1 MKKYDVIIIGGGIG
15 GLASG
20 IILSKEGLSV
30 CVLEQHSVIGGCLQS
45 FKRHGRTLDTG
56 MHYIG
61 SMGKDQIMYQYFKY
75 FGITDDLRLHK
86 LNDDGFDYFH
96 FSDGES
102 YCHAAGNERFV
113 DTLSRRFPEDRK
125 GIETI
130 VNQMQNIGDMIAP
143 EVLRSGKLY
152 NRGGKDYTTVAAYSE
167 IERNINNDRL
177 RNVMAGNTGLYA
189 GDKLTTSMYE
199 YGVITHS
206 YIQGAYAFEDGSQQL
221 ADLMVRQIERNGGEV
236 RLNARV
242 EKIHLEGDKAE
253 YVELTSGERIFGE
266 RIISSIHPSTT
277 FSILENNTVYKKA
290 FFTRMNSLANTYGIF
305 TTYLLM
311 KPNTVKYENSNHFY
325 FNINDVWSLDYMYKG
340 ANIPGV
346 LMCMQPNSRNQY
358 TDVISLLTPM
368 PFEQCAR
375 WADTTI
381 GRRGDDYKAFKEHFG
396 NAVIDFVSQ
405 FNPNLKEN
413 IEFIHTASPL
423 TYRDYTST
431 PEGSAYGLVKD
442 CRNPLASL
450 VFARTKISN
459 LLITG
464 QSLNI
469 HGCLGATISAAVT
482 CSEILG
488 EEYLAKKIGNA

>member
-20 IILSKEGLSV
+20 IILSKEGLNV

-45 FKRHGRTLDTG
+45 FKRHGRILDTG

-61 SMGKDQIMYQYFKY
+61 SMEEGQIMHQYFKY
-75 FGITDDLRLHK
+75 FGITDDLRLRR
-86 LNDDGFDYFH
+86 LSDDGFDYFH
-96 FSDGES
+96 FLDGQT
-102 YCHAAGNERFV
+102 YQHASGLDNFI
-113 DTLSRRFPEDRK
+113 DTLASRFPEDRD
-125 GIETI
+125 GISAI
-130 VNQMQNIGDMIAP
+130 AQKMQNIGDMIAP
-143 EVLRSGKLY
+143 EVLRGGRLY
-152 NRGGKDYTTVAAYSE
+152 SRGGKDYTSVSAYGE
-167 IERNINNDRL
+167 IEKSITNERL
-177 RNVMAGNTGLYA
+177 RNVLAGNTGLYA
-189 GDKLTTSMYE
+189 GNRLTTSMYE

-221 ADLMVRQIERNGGEV
+221 ADLMARQIERNGGEV
-236 RLNARV
+236 RLNARA

-253 YVELTSGERIFGE
+253 YVEMASGERIYGN

-277 FSILENNTVYKKA
+277 FSMLENNTVYKKA

-311 KPNTVKYENSNHFY
+311 KPNTVKYENNNHFY
-325 FNINDVWSLDYMYKG
+325 FNLDDVWGLEAQYKG
-340 ANIPGV
+340 VNIPGV
-346 LMCMQPNSRNQY
+346 LMCMQPNSRNEY
-358 TDVISLLTPM
+358 TDVISLLVPM

-375 WADTTI
+375 WADTTV
-381 GRRGDDYKAFKEHFG
+381 GRRGEEYNEFKERFSS
-396 NAVIDFVSQ
+396 AVIDFVSHY
-405 FNPNLKEN
+405 NPSLKHN
-413 IEFIHTASPL
+413 IETVHTASPL

-469 HGCLGATISAAVT
+469 HGCLGATISSAVT
-482 CSEILG
+482 CTEILG

>member
-1 MKKYDVIIIGGGIG
+1 
-15 GLASG
+15 
-20 IILSKEGLSV
+20 
-30 CVLEQHSVIGGCLQS
+30 
-45 FKRHGRTLDTG
+45 
-56 MHYIG
+56 
-61 SMGKDQIMYQYFKY
+61 MGKDQIMYQYFKY

-152 NRGGKDYTTVAAYSE
+152 NRGGKDYTTVSAYSE

-221 ADLMVRQIERNGGEV
+221 ADLIVRQIERNGGEV

>member
-20 IILSKEGLSV
+20 IILSKEGLNV

-45 FKRHGRTLDTG
+45 FKRHGRILDTG

-61 SMGKDQIMYQYFKY
+61 SMEEGQIMHQYFKY
-75 FGITDDLRLHK
+75 FGITDDLRLRR
-86 LNDDGFDYFH
+86 LSDDGFDYFH
-96 FSDGES
+96 FLDGQT
-102 YCHAAGNERFV
+102 YQHASGLDNFI
-113 DTLSRRFPEDRK
+113 DTLASRFPEDRD
-125 GIETI
+125 GISAI
-130 VNQMQNIGDMIAP
+130 AQKMQNIGDMIAP
-143 EVLRSGKLY
+143 EVLRGGRLY
-152 NRGGKDYTTVAAYSE
+152 SRGGKDYTSVSAYGE
-167 IERNINNDRL
+167 IEKSITNERL
-177 RNVMAGNTGLYA
+177 RNVLAGNTGLYA
-189 GDKLTTSMYE
+189 GNRLTTSMYE

-221 ADLMVRQIERNGGEV
+221 ADLMARQIERNGGEV
-236 RLNARV
+236 RLNARA

-253 YVELTSGERIFGE
+253 YVEMASGERVYGN

-277 FSILENNTVYKKA
+277 FSMLENNTVYKKA

-311 KPNTVKYENSNHFY
+311 KPNTVKYENNNHFY
-325 FNINDVWSLDYMYKG
+325 FNLDDVWGLEAQYKG
-340 ANIPGV
+340 VNIPGV
-346 LMCMQPNSRNQY
+346 LMCMQPNSRNEY
-358 TDVISLLTPM
+358 TDVISLLVPM

-375 WADTTI
+375 WADTTV
-381 GRRGDDYKAFKEHFG
+381 GRRGEEYNEFKERFSS
-396 NAVIDFVSQ
+396 AVIDFVSHY
-405 FNPNLKEN
+405 NPSLKHN
-413 IEFIHTASPL
+413 IETVHTASPL

-469 HGCLGATISAAVT
+469 HGCLGATISSAVT
-482 CSEILG
+482 CTEILG

>member
-130 VNQMQNIGDMIAP
+130 VNHMQNIGDMIAP

-242 EKIHLEGDKAE
+242 EKIHLEGDQAE
-253 YVELTSGERIFGE
+253 YVELTSGERLYGE
-266 RIISSIHPSTT
+266 RVISSIHPSTT
-277 FSILENNTVYKKA
+277 FSMLENNTIYKKA

-325 FNINDVWSLDYMYKG
+325 FNIDDVWGLEGMYKG
-340 ANIPGV
+340 VNIPGV
-346 LMCMQPNSRNQY
+346 LMCMQPNSRNEY
-358 TDVISLLTPM
+358 TEVISLLVPM

-375 WADTTI
+375 WADTTV
-381 GRRGDDYKAFKEHFG
+381 GRRGEDYKAFKEQFG
-396 NAVIDFVSQ
+396 NAVIDFISQ
-405 FNPNLKEN
+405 FNPSLKGN
-413 IEFIHTASPL
+413 IEMIHTASPL

>member
-15 GLASG
+15 GLTSG

-61 SMGKDQIMYQYFKY
+61 SMGEGEIMHQYFKY
-75 FGITDDLRLHK
+75 FGIADDLRLRK
-86 LNDDGFDYFH
+86 LSDDGFDYFH
-96 FSDGES
+96 FSDGEVYS
-102 YCHAAGNERFV
+102 HAAGNERFI
-113 DTLSRRFPEDRK
+113 DTLATRFPEDRK
-125 GIETI
+125 GIEAI
-130 VNQMQNIGDMIAP
+130 VGKMQNIGDMIAP
-143 EVLRSGKLY
+143 EVLRGGKLY
-152 NRGGKDYTTVAAYSE
+152 NRGGKDYTSVSAYSE
-167 IERNINNDRL
+167 IEKSISNDRL

-189 GDKLTTSMYE
+189 GDRLTTSMYE

-253 YVELTSGERIFGE
+253 YVEMTSGERVYGDK
-266 RIISSIHPSTT
+266 IISSIHPSTT
-277 FSILENNTVYKKA
+277 FSMLENNTVYKKA

-311 KPNTVKYENSNHFY
+311 KPNTVKYENHNHFY
-325 FNINDVWSLDYMYKG
+325 FNIDDVWGLEGMYKG
-340 ANIPGV
+340 VNIPGV
-346 LMCMQPNSRNQY
+346 LMCMQPNSRNEY
-358 TDVISLLTPM
+358 TDVISLLVPM

-375 WADTTI
+375 WADTTV
-381 GRRGDDYKAFKEHFG
+381 GRRGEEYKAFKEQFG

-405 FNPNLKEN
+405 FNPNLKGN
-413 IEFIHTASPL
+413 IEMIHTASPL

-469 HGCLGATISAAVT
+469 HGCLGATISSAVT

>member
-152 NRGGKDYTTVAAYSE
+152 NRGGKDYTTVSAYSE

-199 YGVITHS
+199 YGVITQS

-253 YVELTSGERIFGE
+253 YVVLTSGERIFGE

>member
-20 IILSKEGLSV
+20 IILSKEGLNV

-45 FKRHGRTLDTG
+45 FKRHGRILDTG

-61 SMGKDQIMYQYFKY
+61 SMEEGQIMHQYFKY
-75 FGITDDLRLHK
+75 FGITDDLRLRR
-86 LNDDGFDYFH
+86 LSDDGFDYFH
-96 FSDGES
+96 FLDGQT
-102 YCHAAGNERFV
+102 YQHASGLDNFI
-113 DTLSRRFPEDRK
+113 DTLASRFPEDRD
-125 GIETI
+125 GISAI
-130 VNQMQNIGDMIAP
+130 AQKMQNIGDMIAP
-143 EVLRSGKLY
+143 EVLRGGRLY
-152 NRGGKDYTTVAAYSE
+152 SRGGKDYTSVSAYGE
-167 IERNINNDRL
+167 IEKSITNERL
-177 RNVMAGNTGLYA
+177 RNVLAGNTGLYA
-189 GDKLTTSMYE
+189 GNRLTTSMYE

-221 ADLMVRQIERNGGEV
+221 ADLMARQIERNGGEV
-236 RLNARV
+236 RLNARA

-253 YVELTSGERIFGE
+253 YVEMASGERIYGNK
-266 RIISSIHPSTT
+266 IISSIHPSTT
-277 FSILENNTVYKKA
+277 FSMLENNTVYKKA

-311 KPNTVKYENSNHFY
+311 KPNTVKYENNNHFY
-325 FNINDVWSLDYMYKG
+325 FNLDDVWGLEAQYKG
-340 ANIPGV
+340 VNIPGV
-346 LMCMQPNSRNQY
+346 LMCMQPNSRNEY
-358 TDVISLLTPM
+358 TDVISLLVPM

-375 WADTTI
+375 WADTTV
-381 GRRGDDYKAFKEHFG
+381 GRRGEEYNEFKERFSS
-396 NAVIDFVSQ
+396 AVIDFVSHY
-405 FNPNLKEN
+405 NPSLKHN
-413 IEFIHTASPL
+413 IETVHTASPL

-450 VFARTKISN
+450 VFARTKRSN

-469 HGCLGATISAAVT
+469 HGCLGATISSAVT
-482 CSEILG
+482 CTEILG

>member
-30 CVLEQHSVIGGCLQS
+30 CVLEQHTIIGGCLQS
-45 FKRHGRTLDTG
+45 FKRNGRTLDTG

-61 SMGKDQIMYQYFKY
+61 SMGEGEIMHQYFKY
-75 FGITDDLRLHK
+75 FGITDDLRLRK
-86 LNDDGFDYFH
+86 LSDDGFDYFH
-96 FSDGES
+96 F
-102 YCHAAGNERFV
+102 
-113 DTLSRRFPEDRK
+113 
-125 GIETI
+125 
-130 VNQMQNIGDMIAP
+130 IGDMIAP
-143 EVLRSGKLY
+143 EVLRGGRLY
-152 NRGGKDYTTVAAYSE
+152 SRGGKDYTSVSAYSE
-167 IERNINNDRL
+167 IEKAISNNRL

-189 GDKLTTSMYE
+189 GNRLTTSMYE

-242 EKIHLEGDKAE
+242 AKIHLEGDKAE
-253 YVELTSGERIFGE
+253 YVELTSGERVYGDKV
-266 RIISSIHPSTT
+266 ISSIHPSAT
-277 FSILENNTVYKKA
+277 FSMLENNTIYKKA

-311 KPNTVKYENSNHFY
+311 KPNTVKYENHNHFY
-325 FNINDVWSLDYMYKG
+325 FNIDDVWGLEGMYKG
-340 ANIPGV
+340 VNIPGV
-346 LMCMQPNSRNQY
+346 LMCMQPNSRNEY
-358 TDVISLLTPM
+358 TDVISLLVPM

-375 WADTTI
+375 WADTTV
-381 GRRGDDYKAFKEHFG
+381 GRRGEEYKAFKEQFG
-396 NAVIDFVSQ
+396 SAVIDFVSQ
-405 FNPNLKEN
+405 FNPNLKGN
-413 IEFIHTASPL
+413 IEMVHTASPL

-469 HGCLGATISAAVT
+469 HGCLGATISSAVT

>member
-30 CVLEQHSVIGGCLQS
+30 CILEQHSVIGGCLQS

-130 VNQMQNIGDMIAP
+130 INKMQNIGDMIAP

-152 NRGGKDYTTVAAYSE
+152 NRGGKDYTTVSAYSE

-199 YGVITHS
+199 YGVITQS

-253 YVELTSGERIFGE
+253 YVVLTSGERIFGE

>member
-20 IILSKEGLSV
+20 IILSKEGLNV

-45 FKRHGRTLDTG
+45 FKRHGRILDTG

-61 SMGKDQIMYQYFKY
+61 SMEEGQIMHQYFKY
-75 FGITDDLRLHK
+75 FGITDDLRLRR
-86 LNDDGFDYFH
+86 LSDDGFDHFH
-96 FSDGES
+96 FLDGQT
-102 YCHAAGNERFV
+102 YQHASGLNHFV
-113 DTLSRRFPEDRK
+113 DTLASRFPEDRE
-125 GIETI
+125 GINAI
-130 VNQMQNIGDMIAP
+130 AQKMQNIGDMIAP

-152 NRGGKDYTTVAAYSE
+152 NRGGKDYTSVSAYGE
-167 IERNINNDRL
+167 IEKSITNERL
-177 RNVMAGNTGLYA
+177 RNVLAGNTGLYA
-189 GDKLTTSMYE
+189 GNRLTTSMYE

-221 ADLMVRQIERNGGEV
+221 ADLMVRQIEHNGGEV
-236 RLNARV
+236 RLNARA
-242 EKIHLEGDKAE
+242 EKIHLEGDMAE
-253 YVELTSGERIFGE
+253 YVEMASGERLYGD

-277 FSILENNTVYKKA
+277 FSMLENNTVYKKA

-311 KPNTVKYENSNHFY
+311 KPDTVKYENHNHFY
-325 FNINDVWSLDYMYKG
+325 FNLDDVWGLEAQHKG
-340 ANIPGV
+340 VNIPGV
-346 LMCMQPNSRNQY
+346 LMCMQPNSRNEY
-358 TDVISLLTPM
+358 TDVISLLVPM

-375 WADTTI
+375 WADTTV
-381 GRRGDDYKAFKEHFG
+381 GRRGEEYKEFKERFSS
-396 NAVIDFVSQ
+396 AVIDFVSQ
-405 FNPNLKEN
+405 YNPSLKHN
-413 IEFIHTASPL
+413 IECVHTASPL

-469 HGCLGATISAAVT
+469 HGCLGATISSAVT
-482 CSEILG
+482 CTEILG

>member
-30 CVLEQHSVIGGCLQS
+30 CILEQHSVIGGCLQS

-152 NRGGKDYTTVAAYSE
+152 NRGGKDYTTVSAYSE

-199 YGVITHS
+199 YGVITQS

-253 YVELTSGERIFGE
+253 YVVLTSGERIFGE

>member
-1 MKKYDVIIIGGGIG
+1 MKKYDVIIFGGGIG

-152 NRGGKDYTTVAAYSE
+152 NRGGKDYTTVSAYSE

-221 ADLMVRQIERNGGEV
+221 ADLMVHQIERNGGEV

-266 RIISSIHPSTT
+266 RIISSIHPATT

>member
-15 GLASG
+15 GLTSG

-61 SMGKDQIMYQYFKY
+61 SMGEGEIMHQYFKY
-75 FGITDDLRLHK
+75 FGITDDLRLRK
-86 LNDDGFDYFH
+86 LSDDGFDYFH
-96 FSDGES
+96 FMDGEVYS
-102 YCHAAGNERFV
+102 HASGNERFV
-113 DTLSRRFPEDRK
+113 DTLASRFPEDRK

-130 VNQMQNIGDMIAP
+130 VGKMQNIGDMIAP
-143 EVLRSGKLY
+143 EVLREGKLY
-152 NRGGKDYTTVAAYSE
+152 NRGGKDYTSVSAYGE
-167 IERNINNDRL
+167 IEKAISNDRL

-189 GDKLTTSMYE
+189 GNRLTTSMYE

-236 RLNARV
+236 HLNARV
-242 EKIHLEGDKAE
+242 QKIHLEGDKAE
-253 YVELTSGERIFGE
+253 YVELTSGERLYGE
-266 RIISSIHPSTT
+266 RVISSIHPSTT
-277 FSILENNTVYKKA
+277 FSMLENNTIYKKA

-311 KPNTVKYENSNHFY
+311 KPNTVKYENNNHFY
-325 FNINDVWSLDYMYKG
+325 FNIDDVWGLEGMYKG
-340 ANIPGV
+340 VNIPGV
-346 LMCMQPNSRNQY
+346 LMCMQPNSRNEY
-358 TDVISLLTPM
+358 TEVISLLVPM

-375 WADTTI
+375 WADTTV
-381 GRRGDDYKAFKEHFG
+381 GRRGEDYKAFKEQFG

-405 FNPNLKEN
+405 FNPSLKGN
-413 IEFIHTASPL
+413 IEMIHTASPL

-469 HGCLGATISAAVT
+469 HGCLGATISSAVT

>member
-1 MKKYDVIIIGGGIG
+1 
-15 GLASG
+15 
-20 IILSKEGLSV
+20 
-30 CVLEQHSVIGGCLQS
+30 
-45 FKRHGRTLDTG
+45 
-56 MHYIG
+56 
-61 SMGKDQIMYQYFKY
+61 
-75 FGITDDLRLHK
+75 
-86 LNDDGFDYFH
+86 
-96 FSDGES
+96 
-102 YCHAAGNERFV
+102 
-113 DTLSRRFPEDRK
+113 
-125 GIETI
+125 
-130 VNQMQNIGDMIAP
+130 MQNIGDMIAP
-143 EVLRSGKLY
+143 EVLRSCKLY
-152 NRGGKDYTTVAAYSE
+152 NRGGKDYTTVSAYSE

-221 ADLMVRQIERNGGEV
+221 ADLIVRQIERNGGEV

>member
-152 NRGGKDYTTVAAYSE
+152 NRGGKDYTTVSAYSE

-221 ADLMVRQIERNGGEV
+221 ADLIVRQIERNGGEV

-368 PFEQCAR
+368 PFEQCTR

>member
-266 RIISSIHPSTT
+266 RIISSIHPSMT

>member
-381 GRRGDDYKAFKEHFG
+381 GRRGDDSKTFKEHFG

>member
-20 IILSKEGLSV
+20 IILSKEGLNV

-45 FKRHGRTLDTG
+45 FKRHGRILDTG

-61 SMGKDQIMYQYFKY
+61 SMEEGQIMHQYFKY
-75 FGITDDLRLHK
+75 FGITDDLRLRR
-86 LNDDGFDYFH
+86 LSDDGFDYFH
-96 FSDGES
+96 FLDGQT
-102 YCHAAGNERFV
+102 YQHASGLDNFI
-113 DTLSRRFPEDRK
+113 DTLASRFPEDRD
-125 GIETI
+125 GISAI
-130 VNQMQNIGDMIAP
+130 AQKMQNIGDMIAP
-143 EVLRSGKLY
+143 EVLRGGRLY
-152 NRGGKDYTTVAAYSE
+152 SRGGKDYTSVSAYGE
-167 IERNINNDRL
+167 IEKSITNERL
-177 RNVMAGNTGLYA
+177 RNVLAGNTGLYA
-189 GDKLTTSMYE
+189 GNRLTTSMYE

-221 ADLMVRQIERNGGEV
+221 ADLMARQIERNGGEV
-236 RLNARV
+236 RLNARA

-253 YVELTSGERIFGE
+253 YVEMASGERIYGN

-277 FSILENNTVYKKA
+277 FSMLENNTVYKKA

-311 KPNTVKYENSNHFY
+311 KPNTVKYENHNHFY
-325 FNINDVWSLDYMYKG
+325 FNLDDVWGLEAQYKG
-340 ANIPGV
+340 VNIPGV
-346 LMCMQPNSRNQY
+346 LMCMQPNSRNEY
-358 TDVISLLTPM
+358 TDVISLLVPM

-375 WADTTI
+375 WADTTV
-381 GRRGDDYKAFKEHFG
+381 GRRGEEYNEFKERFSS
-396 NAVIDFVSQ
+396 AVIDFVSHY
-405 FNPNLKEN
+405 NPSLKHN
-413 IEFIHTASPL
+413 IETVHTASPL

-469 HGCLGATISAAVT
+469 HGCLGATISSAVT
-482 CSEILG
+482 CAEILG

>member
-20 IILSKEGLSV
+20 IILSKEGLNV

-45 FKRHGRTLDTG
+45 FKRHGRILDTG

-61 SMGKDQIMYQYFKY
+61 SMEEGQIMHQYFKY
-75 FGITDDLRLHK
+75 FGITDDLRLRR
-86 LNDDGFDYFH
+86 LSDDGFDYFH
-96 FSDGES
+96 FLDGQT
-102 YCHAAGNERFV
+102 YQHASGLDNFI
-113 DTLSRRFPEDRK
+113 DTLASRFPEDRD
-125 GIETI
+125 GISAI
-130 VNQMQNIGDMIAP
+130 AQKMQNIGDMIAP
-143 EVLRSGKLY
+143 EVLRGGRLY
-152 NRGGKDYTTVAAYSE
+152 SRGGKDYTSVSAYGE
-167 IERNINNDRL
+167 IEKSITNERL
-177 RNVMAGNTGLYA
+177 RNVLAGNTGLYA
-189 GDKLTTSMYE
+189 GNRLTTSMYE

-221 ADLMVRQIERNGGEV
+221 ADLMARQIERNGGEV
-236 RLNARV
+236 RLDARA

-253 YVELTSGERIFGE
+253 YVEMASGERIYGN

-277 FSILENNTVYKKA
+277 FSMLENNTVYKKA

-311 KPNTVKYENSNHFY
+311 KPNTVKYENNNHFY
-325 FNINDVWSLDYMYKG
+325 FNLDDVWGLEAQYKG
-340 ANIPGV
+340 VNIPGV
-346 LMCMQPNSRNQY
+346 LMCMQPNSRNEY
-358 TDVISLLTPM
+358 TDVISLLVPM

-375 WADTTI
+375 WADTTV
-381 GRRGDDYKAFKEHFG
+381 GRRGEEYNEFKERFSS
-396 NAVIDFVSQ
+396 AVIDFVSHY
-405 FNPNLKEN
+405 NPSLKHN
-413 IEFIHTASPL
+413 IETVHTASPL

-469 HGCLGATISAAVT
+469 HGCLGATISSAVT
-482 CSEILG
+482 CTEILG

>member
-1 MKKYDVIIIGGGIG
+1 MKKYDVIIIGVGIG

-405 FNPNLKEN
+405 FNPNLKEK

>member
-20 IILSKEGLSV
+20 IILSKEGLNV

-45 FKRHGRTLDTG
+45 FKRHGRILDTG

-61 SMGKDQIMYQYFKY
+61 SMEEGQIMHQYFKY
-75 FGITDDLRLHK
+75 FGITDDLRLRR
-86 LNDDGFDYFH
+86 LSDDGFDYFH
-96 FSDGES
+96 FLDGQT
-102 YCHAAGNERFV
+102 YQHASGLDNFI
-113 DTLSRRFPEDRK
+113 DTLASRFPEDRD
-125 GIETI
+125 GISAI
-130 VNQMQNIGDMIAP
+130 AQKMQNIGDMIAP
-143 EVLRSGKLY
+143 EVLRGGRLY
-152 NRGGKDYTTVAAYSE
+152 SRGGKDYTSVSAYGE
-167 IERNINNDRL
+167 IEKSITNERL
-177 RNVMAGNTGLYA
+177 RNVLAGNTGLYA
-189 GDKLTTSMYE
+189 GNRLTTSMYE

-221 ADLMVRQIERNGGEV
+221 ADLMARQIERNGGEV
-236 RLNARV
+236 RLNARA

-253 YVELTSGERIFGE
+253 YVEMASGERVYGN

-277 FSILENNTVYKKA
+277 FSMLENNTVYKKA

-311 KPNTVKYENSNHFY
+311 KPNTVKYENNNHFY
-325 FNINDVWSLDYMYKG
+325 FNLDDVWGLEAQYKG
-340 ANIPGV
+340 VNIPGV
-346 LMCMQPNSRNQY
+346 LMCMQPNSRNEY
-358 TDVISLLTPM
+358 TDVISLLVPM

-375 WADTTI
+375 WADTTV
-381 GRRGDDYKAFKEHFG
+381 GRRGEEYNEFKERFSS
-396 NAVIDFVSQ
+396 AVIDFVSHY
-405 FNPNLKEN
+405 NPSLKHY
-413 IEFIHTASPL
+413 IETVHTASPL

-469 HGCLGATISAAVT
+469 HGCLGATISSAVT
-482 CSEILG
+482 CTEILG

>member
-130 VNQMQNIGDMIAP
+130 VNHMQNIGDMIAP

-152 NRGGKDYTTVAAYSE
+152 NRGGKDYTTVSAYSE
-167 IERNINNDRL
+167 IERNINNYRL

>member
-130 VNQMQNIGDMIAP
+130 VNHMQNIGDMIAP